1 MAYVFDGQSFERR
14 KDMQETRR
22 ALYLELVSS
31 GKMNFTQAAHA
42 VGVSKRTSKVWRNGR
57 GRSTGRCERALVD
70 FYRGDL
76 DMPKKI
82 DNRFLSLEDRIDIA
96 DGIVL
101 GKSVWAIAREL
112 GRSPSTISREIR
124 NNSDAYGQYMPHKAQ
139 QSSTAR
145 LRRPKKRKLEHPR
158 LHAVVQKK
166 LDCHWSPEQISGWLK
181 KAFPNNEEMHVCH
194 ETIYQSIYIQAKGA
208 LKRDI
213 ITWLR
218 SGRVKRKERSTQ
230 NERRPHFREPMSIIS
245 ERPAEVEDRTIP
257 GHWESDLI
265 LGAYNKSSVGTL
277 VERTTRFAILLHLP
291 DGHTADKVQE
301 AIIKKM
307 QHLPKLMRNSLT
319 WDQGPELALHKK
331 SR

>member
-1 MAYVFDGQSFERR
+1 MGKASSDARIC
-14 KDMQETRR
+14 QEARR
-22 ALYLELVSS
+22 ARYLELVSS

-42 VGVSKRTSKVWRNGR
+42 VGVSKRTGKVWRNGR

-101 GKSVWAIAREL
+101 GKSVRAIACEL

-158 LHAVVQKK
+158 LHAVVQK
-166 LDCHWSPEQISGWLK
+166 
-181 KAFPNNEEMHVCH
+181 
-194 ETIYQSIYIQAKGA
+194 T
-208 LKRDI
+208 
-213 ITWLR
+213 
-218 SGRVKRKERSTQ
+218 
-230 NERRPHFREPMSIIS
+230 
-245 ERPAEVEDRTIP
+245 
-257 GHWESDLI
+257 
-265 LGAYNKSSVGTL
+265 
-277 VERTTRFAILLHLP
+277 
-291 DGHTADKVQE
+291 
-301 AIIKKM
+301 
-307 QHLPKLMRNSLT
+307 
-319 WDQGPELALHKK
+319 
-331 SR
+331 

>member
-1 MAYVFDGQSFERR
+1 MLQHPKGKGVFWMAYVFDGQSFERR
-14 KDMQETRR
+14 EDMQEARR
-22 ALYLELVSS
+22 ARYLELVSS

-42 VGVSKRTSKVWRNGR
+42 VGVSKRTGKVWRNGR

-101 GKSVWAIAREL
+101 GKSVRAIACEL

-158 LHAVVQKK
+158 LHAVVQK
-166 LDCHWSPEQISGWLK
+166 
-181 KAFPNNEEMHVCH
+181 
-194 ETIYQSIYIQAKGA
+194 T
-208 LKRDI
+208 
-213 ITWLR
+213 
-218 SGRVKRKERSTQ
+218 
-230 NERRPHFREPMSIIS
+230 
-245 ERPAEVEDRTIP
+245 
-257 GHWESDLI
+257 
-265 LGAYNKSSVGTL
+265 
-277 VERTTRFAILLHLP
+277 
-291 DGHTADKVQE
+291 
-301 AIIKKM
+301 
-307 QHLPKLMRNSLT
+307 
-319 WDQGPELALHKK
+319 
-331 SR
+331 